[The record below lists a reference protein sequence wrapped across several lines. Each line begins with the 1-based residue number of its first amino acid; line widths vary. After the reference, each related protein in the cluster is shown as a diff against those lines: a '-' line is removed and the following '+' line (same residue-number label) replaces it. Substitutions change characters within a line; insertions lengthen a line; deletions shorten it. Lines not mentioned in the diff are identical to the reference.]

1 MNLFLLGA
9 SHHSAPVNLRERIDF
24 TRRGVV
30 DGLAE
35 LAKLPGL
42 SEAVILSTC
51 NRSEIYAACD
61 DPRVMRETLATFLST
76 YHDMPESEL
85 VPHLY
90 TRTDAD
96 VARHLFRVAAGLDSL
111 VVGEPQIL
119 GQIKDAFTIA
129 SEQNYTGVFLNR
141 LFHWSFGVGKQIRSE
156 TGIGEGAVSV
166 SYAAISLAR
175 KIFGDLSPLRIFL
188 VGAGEMAELTATH
201 LRSQQVRQIGVANRT
216 ASHAATLAAR
226 IDGNAVAWENIN
238 SELASSDIV
247 VTATGSA
254 SPILTRNDIAAA
266 MKNRRNRPLFI
277 IDIGVPRDVDPAS
290 GEIEQVFLYNIDD
303 LRSIVKENMARR
315 QTQVDAAELMVD
327 TEVDKFMTWL
337 RSRAAIPT
345 VIALRERFDSIRKA
359 ELARLEP
366 KLAKLT
372 PDARARLE
380 EVTRLLVEKLLL
392 APTEQLK
399 ATTDEESVA
408 AYAETLN
415 RLFKL
420 QDQVSSPESEIRNP
434 LNDSVISSPR
444 GRDR

>member
-9 SHHSAPVNLRERIDF
+9 SHHSAPINLRERIDF
-24 TRRGVV
+24 TRRGEVEA
-30 DGLAE
+30 LAE
-35 LAKLPGL
+35 LAKLSGL

-61 DPRVMRETLATFLST
+61 DPRQMRETFATFLST
-76 YHDMPESEL
+76 YHDVPESEL
-85 VPHLY
+85 KPHLY
-90 TRTDAD
+90 TRTNADA
-96 VARHLFRVAAGLDSL
+96 ARHLFRVAAGLDSL

-119 GQIKDAFTIA
+119 GQVKDAFTTA
-129 SEQNYTGVFLNR
+129 SEQNHTGVFLNR
-141 LFHWSFGVGKQIRSE
+141 LFHWSFGAGKQVRSE

-175 KIFGDLSPLRIFL
+175 KIFGDLSSLRILL

-201 LRSQQVRQIGVANRT
+201 FRSQQVRRIGVANRT
-216 ASHAATLAAR
+216 ASHATTLAAR
-226 IDGNAVAWENIN
+226 IDGDVVAWENIS
-238 SELASSDIV
+238 SELASSDIA

-266 MKNRRNRPLFI
+266 MKTRRVRPLFI
-277 IDIGVPRDVDPAS
+277 IDIGVPRDVEPAS

-303 LRSIVKENMARR
+303 LQSIVKENMARR

-327 TEVDKFMTWL
+327 AEVEKFMSWL
-337 RSRAAIPT
+337 HSRAAIPT
-345 VIALRERFDSIRKA
+345 IVALRERFNSIRQA

-392 APTEQLK
+392 GPTTQLK
-399 ATTDEESVA
+399 ATPDEESVA
-408 AYAETLN
+408 AYAEALN
-415 RLFKL
+415 RLFNL
-420 QDQVSSPESEIRNP
+420 QDQASSPESETPNP